1 MAEWDASPTLN
12 EATGLP
18 YSFQQVPR
26 QTHVSLWASA
36 ASMVLPQSRYAALLV
51 SLHGTALYEAY
62 DPATGSPEDAEACAT
77 ISDASSLSSTSF
89 SRRSAQT
96 RATRRTRQTRALR
109 AIDASSRGSTGSRSP
124 VSRVAVRART
134 RGRAHRGRRGDD
146 RCVARGRR
154 RSRVRRRSLAVS
166 GRGVA
171 LRYEGRR
178 LDGRFTDD
186 EAMRAAF
193 GRAPWVTL
201 TTRLRP

>member
-109 AIDASSRGSTGSRSP
+109 ANRRLVARFDGISLALCHALRFEHAHEGVPTADGEVTIVVSPVGGDGREYVVDPWPSRDEASRSGTRDAASTAGSRT
-124 VSRVAVRART
+124 T
-134 RGRAHRGRRGDD
+134 R
-146 RCVARGRR
+146 RCER
-154 RSRVRRRSLAVS
+154 RSAGLH
-166 GRGVA
+166 G
-171 LRYEGRR
+171 
-178 LDGRFTDD
+178 
-186 EAMRAAF
+186 
-193 GRAPWVTL
+193 
-201 TTRLRP
+201 